1 MENKFLCLMAG
12 YDDHTEHYLSGIQ
25 KKLYAVGLTG
35 QHTKNIPQHITLQT
49 YPTEQ
54 EGEVVQRLQ
63 KIAAETEC
71 FDVCFSHIGIF
82 TGGNVLFIAPDKDA
96 DLIALK
102 ERFGPSFDWTPHT
115 TMLIDEPENIQKAL
129 PLVMQAFASFNGK
142 VTSLHLYEFWPTRH
156 ILTVALHKETNGKD
170 EGK

>member
-1 MENKFLCLMAG
+1 MAG
-12 YDDHTEHYLSGIQ
+12 YDDHTEHYLAGIQ

-35 QHTKNIPQHITLQT
+35 QHTKDIPQHITLQT

-82 TGGNVLFIAPDKDA
+82 TGGKVLFIAPDKDA

>member
-1 MENKFLCLMAG
+1 MAG

-82 TGGNVLFIAPDKDA
+82 TGGKVLFIAPDKDA

>member
-12 YDDHTEHYLSGIQ
+12 YDNDTENHLAGIQ

-49 YPTEQ
+49 YPPEQ
-54 EGEVVQRLQ
+54 EAEVVQMLQ
-63 KIAAETEC
+63 KIAAEVKA

-82 TGGNVLFIAPDKDA
+82 TGGKVLFIAPDKDT

-102 ERFGPSFDWTPHT
+102 EKFGPSFDWTPHT
-115 TMLIDEPENIQKAL
+115 TMLIDKPENIQQAL
-129 PLVMQAFASFNGK
+129 PLVVKEFSSFNGK
-142 VTSLHLYEFWPTRH
+142 VTNLHLYEFWPTRH
-156 ILTVALHKETNGKD
+156 ILTVHL
-170 EGK
+170 EGEA